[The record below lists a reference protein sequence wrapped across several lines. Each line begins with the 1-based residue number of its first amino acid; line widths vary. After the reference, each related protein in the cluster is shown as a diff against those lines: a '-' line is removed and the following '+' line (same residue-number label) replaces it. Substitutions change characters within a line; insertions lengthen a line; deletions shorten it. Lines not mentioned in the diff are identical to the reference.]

1 MSKDLVDA
9 MVHMREAEAMEFAQK
24 MLEAGED
31 PLQVLN
37 LGREALEIVGKR
49 FEAGKYFLPE
59 LIMSGEMLKK
69 ISTMAKPFI
78 KEESNPK
85 KTVAGKVVIGSVKG
99 DIHDIGKD
107 MVIFMLDINGFEV
120 HDLGVDVPAEKF
132 VEAIKALRPEVVG
145 MSALLTTAFE
155 SMKNTVAVIKDAG
168 LRDQVKIMVGGGGV
182 DEKVRAYAGA
192 DAYGADAVAAVNLS
206 KEWVTAKSS

>member
-9 MVHMREAEAMEFAQK
+9 MVHMHEAEAMELAEK
-24 MLEAGED
+24 MLEAGKD
-31 PLQVLN
+31 PLQVLD

-69 ISTMAKPFI
+69 ISKIAKPFI

-85 KTVAGKVVIGSVKG
+85 KATAGKVVIGSVKG

-107 MVIFMLDINGFEV
+107 MVTFMLDINGFEV
-120 HDLGVDVPAEKF
+120 HDLGVDVSPEYVAEQ
-132 VEAIKALRPEVVG
+132 ACQIQPDLVG
-145 MSALLTTAFE
+145 LSGLLTSSYD
-155 SMKNTVAVIKDAG
+155 SMRETILRLRDAG
-168 LRDQVKIMVGGGGV
+168 CRAPVIIGGGQLNEQV
-182 DEKVRAYAGA
+182 FHYIGA
-192 DAYGADAVAAVNLS
+192 DHWTTDAVAGVELCRQLVS
-206 KEWVTAKSS
+206 WRSGS